1 MVLTQATILF
11 LLLFPF
17 LFIVCFFTL
26 FSHAASSIT
35 PRILIRDVPDGETL
49 LSEELNFELGF
60 FSLDNNSSLRY
71 VGIWY
76 YKSPGSAF
84 IWVANRDRPI
94 KGRVGVITI
103 GIDGNL
109 VIFDGD
115 KNQVWSS
122 TVSNTQNN
130 NTEAV
135 LRDDGNLVLSTKD
148 DDDERELWKSFDHP
162 TDTFLP
168 GMTIPVN
175 PSKGE
180 IRPFVSWK
188 SSTDPTRGNFSMG
201 IDPRASTQIVIWEG
215 DKRRWRSGYWD
226 GRIFTGVSNMTGS
239 YLFGFRLNTD
249 GNGER
254 HLAYTPLEN
263 TEKVRFQIGWDGLER
278 QYKWNDG
285 EKRWDKTQE
294 EPYNNCEI
302 YNKCG
307 SFAECSLASPMK
319 CVCLRGFEPKEVDEW
334 TKGNWSGGCKRM
346 TPLKAEKNSNS
357 NNGSSV
363 AATEVDVEE
372 DGFVKLQCKK
382 LPDFAT
388 LVGNQD
394 KNDCESYCL
403 QDTNCTAYTSVNGI
417 GCLIWHGELLDIK
430 DFEDGGGNTLYIR
443 LAHSD
448 LGDGKKKIKI
458 VIIFSVVLGTICLGI
473 FLWLVWR
480 FRGRK
485 VAAATCC
492 RTSDIPVFDI
502 TRSKS
507 RQVSTEFS
515 GSAELSLEGQELSG
529 PELPLFNFD
538 CIAIATDNFSDENK
552 LGQGGFGPVYKG
564 KLRGGEQIAVKRLS
578 RRSGQGQ
585 EEFKNEMMLIA
596 KLQHRNLVRLLGCSI
611 QGEEKLLVYEYMPNK
626 SLDQFL
632 FDTVRQQQLNWNK
645 RFEII
650 EGIARGLL
658 YLHRDS
664 RLRIIHRDLKASNI
678 LLDEDMN
685 PKISDFGL
693 ARIFGGGQGEGNTTR
708 VVGTYGYMA
717 PEYAME
723 GLFSVKSDVYSF
735 GVLLLEIVSGRKNTS
750 FRHSDDSSLIG
761 YAWHLWNEE
770 RAMELVDTSICDSSL
785 KNQQVSRCI
794 HIGML
799 CVQDSA
805 AHRPTM
811 SSVVLM
817 LESEATNL
825 PLPKRPL
832 LTSMRRRSE
841 DRDFYMEGLDVSLNE
856 LTVTMVLGR

>member
-1 MVLTQATILF
+1 MGLTHRTILF
-11 LLLFPF
+11 RLLFPF
-17 LFIVCFFTL
+17 FFILCLLTL

-35 PRILIRDVPDGETL
+35 PRKLIRDGPGGDTL
-49 LSEELNFELGF
+49 LSDELNFELGF
-60 FSLDNNSSLRY
+60 FSFDKNSSLRY

-76 YKSPGSAF
+76 YRIPRAEY
-84 IWVANRDRPI
+84 IWVANRDKPI

-103 GIDGNL
+103 GSDGNL

-115 KNQVWSS
+115 KNPVWSS
-122 TVSNTQNN
+122 NVSNSKN

-135 LRDDGNLVLSTKD
+135 LRDDGNLVLSVT
-148 DDDERELWKSFDHP
+148 DDENEIWRSFDHP

-168 GMTIPVN
+168 GMTIPVD

-180 IRPFVSWK
+180 IRSFVSWK
-188 SSTDPTRGNFSMG
+188 SRTDPARGHFSMG

-215 DKRRWRSGYWD
+215 EKRRWRSGYWD

-239 YLFGFRLNTD
+239 YLYGFRLNTD

-254 HLAYTPLEN
+254 HLAYTPMN
-263 TEKVRFQIGWDGLER
+263 ITDKVRFQIGWDGFER
-278 QYKWNDG
+278 QFKWNEG
-285 EKRWDKTQE
+285 EKQWVRTQE
-294 EPYNNCEI
+294 EPYNKCEI

-307 SFAECSLASPMK
+307 SFAECSLVSPMK
-319 CVCLRGFEPKEVDEW
+319 CVCIRGFEPKEVDEW
-334 TKGNWSGGCKRM
+334 NRGNWSGGCKRM
-346 TPLKAEKNSNS
+346 TPLKAERKNNS
-357 NNGSSV
+357 NNASSV

-372 DGFVKLQCKK
+372 DGFLQLQCRK
-382 LPDFAT
+382 LPDFAI
-388 LVGNQD
+388 LVGSQD
-394 KNDCESYCL
+394 KKDCESYCL

-417 GCLIWHGELLDIK
+417 GCLIWHGELHDIK
-430 DFEDGGGNTLYIR
+430 HFVDGGGNTLYIR

-458 VIIFSVVLGTICLGI
+458 VIIFAIVLGSICVGI
-473 FLWLVWR
+473 SLWLVWR
-480 FRGRK
+480 FKRRK
-485 VAAATCC
+485 VSAVSCC
-492 RTSDIPVFDI
+492 KTSDIPVFDT

-507 RQVSTEFS
+507 RQVSAELS
-515 GSAELSLEGQELSG
+515 GSAELSLEGHELSG

-578 RRSGQGQ
+578 RRSGQGL

-611 QGEEKLLVYEYMPNK
+611 QGEEKLLVYEFMPNK
-626 SLDQFL
+626 SLDHFL
-632 FDTVRQQQLNWNK
+632 FDPIKQQQLNWTK

-693 ARIFGGGQGEGNTTR
+693 ARIFGGGQSEANTTR
-708 VVGTYGYMA
+708 VVGTYGYMS

-761 YAWHLWNEE
+761 YAWHLWNDH
-770 RAMELVDTSICDSSL
+770 RAMELVDPSILDSSQKTKVL
-785 KNQQVSRCI
+785 RCI

-817 LESEATNL
+817 LESEAANL
-825 PLPKRPL
+825 PLPRQPL

-856 LTVTMVLGR
+856 LTVTMVVGR